1 MAEPGKNGGA
11 GDASTAI
18 GWIGAGQIPG
28 AGRGGGHAPP
38 PGGGDGAA
46 SDPYARRD
54 WVDARIETLR
64 TEVNAGID
72 GLNRRLDQLPTFR
85 QMVATVAGIIVVGL
99 TISVTVLG
107 LMQDRFESGIESGS
121 TFGSNLERQ
130 RATLEQL
137 ERQNTSI
144 LERLERQEGEPK

>member
-1 MAEPGKNGGA
+1 M
-11 GDASTAI
+11 
-18 GWIGAGQIPG
+18 
-28 AGRGGGHAPP
+28 
-38 PGGGDGAA
+38 
-46 SDPYARRD
+46 
-54 WVDARIETLR
+54 
-64 TEVNAGID
+64 
-72 GLNRRLDQLPTFR
+72 
-85 QMVATVAGIIVVGL
+85 AGIIVVGL